1 MNEDAVLWEA
11 SHEVT
16 SGSYRPHEPK
26 GTTMATA
33 ILGRKLG
40 MTQVW
45 SDDDR
50 LIPVTVIE
58 AGPCVVSQVRT
69 VKRDGYR
76 AVQLAF
82 GDVKESRVNKPEAG
96 HFAKA
101 GVTPKR
107 FVAEV
112 PMAED
117 ETFKLGQEVTV
128 AGFEP
133 GQHVHV
139 TGTSK
144 GKGFQGV
151 MKRHG
156 YKGGPGGHGSHF
168 HRAPGSIGMCATPS
182 RVLKGMKLPGHMGGE
197 TVTVRN
203 IEVVRVDAEQ
213 HLLLVKGAVPGATG
227 GNLVVRPAAKARG

>member
-1 MNEDAVLWEA
+1 M
-11 SHEVT
+11 T
-16 SGSYRPHEPK
+16 
-26 GTTMATA
+26 TA

-58 AGPCVVSQVRT
+58 AGPCVVSQIRT
-69 VKRDGYR
+69 IKRDGYE

-82 GDVKESRVNKPEAG
+82 GDVKESRVNKPETG

-101 GVTPKR
+101 GVTPRR

-112 PMAED
+112 PVAEG
-117 ETFKLGQEVTV
+117 ETFKLGQEITV
-128 AGFEP
+128 AGFVS
-133 GQHVHV
+133 GQHVHI

-144 GKGFQGV
+144 GKGFAGV
-151 MKRHG
+151 MKRHNFS
-156 YKGGPGGHGSHF
+156 GGPGGHGSHA
-168 HRAPGSIGMCATPS
+168 HREPGSVGQASTPS
-182 RVLKGMKLPGHMGGE
+182 RVFKGVRLPGRMGGD

-203 IEVVRVDAEQ
+203 LEIVRVDTEQ
-213 HLLLVKGAVPGATG
+213 NLLLVRGAVPGGKDGLLTIRLA
-227 GNLVVRPAAKARG
+227 

>member
-1 MNEDAVLWEA
+1 VNEDAVLWEA

-144 GKGFQGV
+144 GKGFQGG

-156 YKGGPGGHGSHF
+156 FRGGPKTHGQSDRQ
-168 HRAPGSIGMCATPS
+168 RAPGSRSSTTTPGRVYKGS
-182 RVLKGMKLPGHMGGE
+182 RGPGHMGS
-197 TVTVRN
+197 
-203 IEVVRVDAEQ
+203 VRVTSQNLRVELVDPERN
-213 HLLLVKGAVPGATG
+213 LLGVNGSVPGPKGAV
-227 GNLVVRPAAKARG
+227 VVVKQARKQ

>member
-16 SGSYRPHEPK
+16 SGSYRPHELK

-96 HFAKA
+96 HFSKA

-182 RVLKGMKLPGHMGGE
+182 RVLKGLALPGHMGSE

-203 IEVVRVDAEQ
+203 IEIVRVDADQ
-213 HLLLVKGAVPGATG
+213 HLLIVKGAVPGGKDGLLTIRLA
-227 GNLVVRPAAKARG
+227 

>member
-69 VKRDGYR
+69 VERDGYR

-182 RVLKGMKLPGHMGGE
+182 RVLKGMALPGHMGSE

-203 IEVVRVDAEQ
+203 IEIVRVDAEQ
-213 HLLLVKGAVPGATG
+213 HLLLVKGAVPGGKDGLLTIRLA
-227 GNLVVRPAAKARG
+227 